1 MNRNFIY
8 KWGETV
14 RVSLAAP
21 KESRPGKVCAVCG
34 MRQAGD
40 TNLYLVEFE
49 NGDSLEVPESWLQ
62 PNLER
67 PGKSV

>member
-14 RVSLAAP
+14 VVALASP
-21 KESRPGKVCAVCG
+21 QESRPGQVCAVCG

-40 TNLYLVEFE
+40 TNLYLVEFA

-62 PNLER
+62 PNLEG